1 MNSFD
6 FSKVEDFDNHIAQSI
21 PMLAQLD
28 TILNRVMFDFAQAG
42 TAVIDVGCSTGRLL
56 RAVDKRSD
64 VWYVGVD
71 RDIKPDPCE
80 GVEFIE
86 GDVLQAQLYTASVI
100 VSVFTVQF
108 MPYRARAEFFE
119 MCHDTLVEGGVLLV
133 AEKLHSNDRRLDNSL
148 SAQLLTFK
156 RRTGAFSDSEIVDK
170 AVALAPVMH
179 QQTEAGLMDELH
191 MFRSVDPIWRWGN
204 FGCYAAIK

>member
-6 FSKVEDFDNHIAQSI
+6 FSKVENFDDHIARSI
-21 PMLAQLD
+21 PMLGELD
-28 TILNRVMFDFAQAG
+28 AILNRVMFDFAQAG

-56 RAVDKRSD
+56 RKVDKRAD

-71 RDIKPDPCE
+71 RDMEPEPCE
-80 GVEFIE
+80 GVMFIKD
-86 GDVLQAQLYTASVI
+86 DVLQANLYSASVI
-100 VSVFTVQF
+100 VSVFTAQF
-108 MPYRARAEFFE
+108 MSYRDRVEFFE
-119 MCHDTLVEGGVLLV
+119 MCHDTLVVGGVLLV

-148 SAQLLTFK
+148 SAQLMMFK
-156 RRTGAFSDSEIVDK
+156 RDSFTDQEIVDK

>member
-6 FSKVEDFDNHIAQSI
+6 FSEVKNFDDHISRSI

-42 TAVIDVGCSTGRLL
+42 TTVLDVGCSEGRLL
-56 RAVDKRSD
+56 KQVDKRAD
-64 VWYVGVD
+64 VRYLGVD
-71 RDIKPDPCE
+71 RDIEPEPADD
-80 GVEFIE
+80 VDFIKDDILE
-86 GDVLQAQLYTASVI
+86 MYLNPASVI
-100 VSVFTVQF
+100 VSVFTAQF
-108 MPYRARAEFFE
+108 MSYRDRAEFFE
-119 MCHDTLVEGGVLLV
+119 RCHDTLVVGGVLLV
-133 AEKLHSNDRRLDNSL
+133 AEKLHSIDRRLDNSL

-156 RRTGAFSDSEIVDK
+156 RETFTDQEIVDK

-179 QQTEAGLMDELH
+179 QQTGAGLMGELH

>member
-1 MNSFD
+1 M
-6 FSKVEDFDNHIAQSI
+6 
-21 PMLAQLD
+21 
-28 TILNRVMFDFAQAG
+28 
-42 TAVIDVGCSTGRLL
+42 
-56 RAVDKRSD
+56 
-64 VWYVGVD
+64 
-71 RDIKPDPCE
+71 KPEPCE
-80 GVEFIE
+80 DVEFIK
-86 GDVLQAQLYTASVI
+86 GDVLEANLYTASVI
-100 VSVFTVQF
+100 VSAFTAQF
-108 MPYRARAEFFE
+108 MPYYGRARFFE
-119 MCHDTLVEGGVLLV
+119 TCHDTLVVGGVLLV

-156 RRTGAFSDSEIVDK
+156 RETFTDQEIVDK

>member
-6 FSKVEDFDNHIAQSI
+6 FSKVENFDDHIARSI
-21 PMLAQLD
+21 PMLGELD
-28 TILNRVMFDFAQAG
+28 AILNRVMFDFAQAG
-42 TAVIDVGCSTGRLL
+42 TAVIDIGCSTGRLL
-56 RAVDKRSD
+56 RKIEKRAD

-71 RDIKPDPCE
+71 RDMKPEPCE
-80 GVEFIE
+80 DVEFIK
-86 GDVLQAQLYTASVI
+86 GDVLEANLYTASVI
-100 VSVFTVQF
+100 VSVFTAQF
-108 MPYRARAEFFE
+108 MPYYRRAQFFE
-119 MCHDTLVEGGVLLV
+119 LCHDKLVAGGVLLV

-148 SAQLLTFK
+148 SAQLMTFK
-156 RRTGAFSDSEIVDK
+156 RKTFTDQEIVDK

-179 QQTEAGLMDELH
+179 QQTEAGLMDELR

>member
-6 FSKVEDFDNHIAQSI
+6 FSKVENFDDHISRSI
-21 PMLAQLD
+21 PMLPQLD
-28 TILNRVMFDFAQAG
+28 AILNRVMFDFAQAG
-42 TAVIDVGCSTGRLL
+42 TAVIDIGCSTGRLL
-56 RAVDKRSD
+56 RKVDKRAD

-71 RDIKPDPCE
+71 RDIKPEPCE

-86 GDVLQAQLYTASVI
+86 GDVLQAQLYTASVM
-100 VSVFTVQF
+100 VAVFTAQF
-108 MPYRARAEFFE
+108 MSYRDRAEFFR
-119 MCHDTLVEGGVLLV
+119 MCYDTLVVGGVLLV

-156 RRTGAFSDSEIVDK
+156 RESFSDQEIVDK

-179 QQTEAGLMDELH
+179 QQTEAGLMEELGL
-191 MFRSVDPIWRWGN
+191 FRSVDPIWRWGN

>member
-6 FSKVEDFDNHIAQSI
+6 FSKVENFDDHIARSI
-21 PMLAQLD
+21 PMLGELD
-28 TILNRVMFDFAQAG
+28 AILNRVMFDFAQAD

-56 RAVDKRSD
+56 RKVDKRAD

-71 RDIKPDPCE
+71 RDMKPEPCE
-80 GVEFIE
+80 GVEFMKN
-86 GDVLQAQLYTASVI
+86 DVLEAHLYTASVI
-100 VSVFTVQF
+100 VSAFTAQF
-108 MPYRARAEFFE
+108 MPYYSRARFFE
-119 MCHDTLVEGGVLLV
+119 TCHDTLVVGGVLLV

-156 RRTGAFSDSEIVDK
+156 RETFTDQEIVDK

-179 QQTEAGLMDELH
+179 QQTEAGLMEELH

>member
-6 FSKVEDFDNHIAQSI
+6 FSKVENFDDHIARSI
-21 PMLAQLD
+21 PMLGELD
-28 TILNRVMFDFAQAG
+28 AILNRVMFDFAQAG
-42 TAVIDVGCSTGRLL
+42 TAVIDIGCSTGRLL
-56 RAVDKRSD
+56 RKIEKRAD

-71 RDIKPDPCE
+71 RDMKPEPCE
-80 GVEFIE
+80 DVEFIK
-86 GDVLQAQLYTASVI
+86 GDVLEANLYTASVI
-100 VSVFTVQF
+100 VSVFTAQF
-108 MPYRARAEFFE
+108 MPYYSRAQFFE
-119 MCHDTLVEGGVLLV
+119 LCHDTLVAGGVLLV

-148 SAQLLTFK
+148 SAQLMTFK
-156 RRTGAFSDSEIVDK
+156 RKTFTDQEIVDK

-179 QQTEAGLMDELH
+179 QQTEAGLMEELR

>member
-6 FSKVEDFDNHIAQSI
+6 FSKVENFDDHIAHSI
-21 PMLAQLD
+21 PTLRELD

-56 RAVDKRSD
+56 RKVDKRAD

-71 RDIKPDPCE
+71 RDMKPEPCE
-80 GVEFIE
+80 GVEFIKD
-86 GDVLQAQLYTASVI
+86 DVLQAQLYNASVI
-100 VSVFTVQF
+100 VSVFTAQF
-108 MPYRARAEFFE
+108 MSYRDRVEFFE
-119 MCHDTLVEGGVLLV
+119 MCYDTLVVGGVLLV

-148 SAQLLTFK
+148 SAQLMTFK
-156 RRTGAFSDSEIVDK
+156 RGSFNDTEIVDK

-179 QQTEAGLMDELH
+179 QQTEAGLMGELH
-191 MFRSVDPIWRWGN
+191 MFHSVDPIWRWGN
-204 FGCYAAIK
+204 FGCYAAVK

>member
-6 FSKVEDFDNHIAQSI
+6 FSKVENFDDHITQSI
-21 PMLAQLD
+21 PMLHELD
-28 TILNRVMFDFAQAG
+28 VILNRIMFDFAQAG

-56 RAVDKRSD
+56 RAIDKRDD

-71 RDIKPDPCE
+71 RDMKPEPCAD
-80 GVEFIE
+80 VEFIT
-86 GDVLQAQLYTASVI
+86 GDVLQAQLYSASVM
-100 VSVFTVQF
+100 VAVFTAQF
-108 MPYRARAEFFE
+108 MSYRDRAQFFE
-119 MCHDTLVEGGVLLV
+119 MCHDNLVGGGVLLV

-148 SAQLLTFK
+148 SAQLMTFK
-156 RRTGAFSDSEIVDK
+156 RATFTDREIVDK

>member
-6 FSKVEDFDNHIAQSI
+6 FSEVKDFDDHISRSI
-21 PMLAQLD
+21 PMLRELD
-28 TILNRVMFDFAQAG
+28 TILNRVMFDFAQDN
-42 TAVIDVGCSTGRLL
+42 TSVIDVGCSEGRLL
-56 RAVDKRSD
+56 RSVDKRAG
-64 VWYVGVD
+64 VHYVGID
-71 RDIKPDPCE
+71 RDIEPQPADD
-80 GVEFIE
+80 VDFIK
-86 GDVLQAQLYTASVI
+86 GDVNQMYFDPASVI
-100 VSVFTVQF
+100 VSVFTAQF
-108 MPYRARAEFFE
+108 MPYYSRAQFFE
-119 MCHDTLVEGGVLLV
+119 TCHDTLVVGGVLLV

-156 RRTGAFSDSEIVDK
+156 RETFTDQEIVDK

-179 QQTEAGLMDELH
+179 QQTEVGLMEELH